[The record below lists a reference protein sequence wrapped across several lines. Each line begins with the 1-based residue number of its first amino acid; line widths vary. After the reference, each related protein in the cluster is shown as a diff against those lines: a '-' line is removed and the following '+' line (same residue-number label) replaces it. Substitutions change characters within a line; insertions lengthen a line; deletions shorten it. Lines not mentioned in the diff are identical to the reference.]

1 MNQSFRV
8 IAAACLATVCA
19 LAGMV
24 RPAAT
29 QSPKQILLIADR
41 PSHGPLQHEH
51 NAGAHLFAKW
61 LNATV
66 PGVKAT
72 PTFDGWPADTSL
84 IDKADAIF
92 LFCTGGNR
100 HFAFQEDRAAALQR
114 AAARGAGLMF
124 YHYCVEPGAETG
136 RKEMLDWIGGYFE
149 THHSVNPIWEANFTA
164 LPAHPIT
171 RGVKP
176 FTSKDE
182 WYYNMRFV
190 DGMKGVT
197 PILSAVPG
205 PETLERPDGPHS
217 GNPDVRAKAGQPQV
231 VMWAYERPGGGRG
244 VGFTGG
250 HYHMNLAD
258 PNYRTLVLNA
268 LLWMAK
274 ADVPEGGVT
283 VDLDPEELQERLDP
297 KPPRGQGRGGN

>member
-1 MNQSFRV
+1 MHSRTQVVR
-8 IAAACLATVCA
+8 ALCLAVVGA
-19 LAGMV
+19 VLAGAL
-24 RPAAT
+24 PAAT
-29 QSPKQILLIADR
+29 QAPKRILLIADR

-66 PGVKAT
+66 PGVQAT
-72 PTFDGWPADTSL
+72 PVFNGWPEDTSL

-100 HFAFQEDRAAALQR
+100 HFAFQEDRAASLQR
-114 AAARGAGLMF
+114 AADRGAGLMF
-124 YHYCVEPGAETG
+124 HHYCVEPGAEAG

-149 THHSVNPIWEANFTA
+149 THYSVNPIWDARFET
-164 LPAHPIT
+164 LPDHPIA

-190 DGMKGVT
+190 EGMKGVT
-197 PILSAVPG
+197 PILTAVPG
-205 PETLERPDGPHS
+205 PDTLTRPDGPHS
-217 GNPDVRAKAGQPQV
+217 GNPDVRAKAGQPHT
-231 VMWAYERPGGGRG
+231 VMWAYERPNGGRG

-250 HYHMNLAD
+250 HYHLNLLD
-258 PNYRTLVLNA
+258 PNYRTIVLNA
-268 LLWMAK
+268 ILWIAK
-274 ADVPEGGVT
+274 VDVPPGGVQVAT
-283 VDLDPEELQERLDP
+283 TEEELNERVDP
-297 KPPRGQGRGGN
+297 KPQKGQGRGN